1 MEKPILNGLTITY
14 DISEEEKINE
24 MFENTSKGFLYKE
37 TIYRVKKND

>member
-1 MEKPILNGLTITY
+1 MDEGLSMMMLGSFLY
-14 DISEEEKINE
+14 DMEKINE

>member
-24 MFENTSKGFLYKE
+24 ISKFIQKHRFMFDDFDNC
-37 TIYRVKKND
+37 NNN